1 MVKMGGR
8 IMVNKSLGSEL
19 EKLKEEILKMSRLL
33 EEQVY
38 KSVKALVEKD
48 IELAKEVIANDDKID
63 QMELEIEKKALG
75 LIALKQPMASD
86 LRFIGTTLRII
97 IDIERMA
104 DHAEDIAKIAIDLYE
119 QAYIKP
125 LIDIPRMSNMAQE
138 MMEKALTAFID
149 EDKELAMSLMPM
161 ENEMDAIY
169 DQVFRELLSYMMQD
183 AKNIPQ
189 ATDLLLVAG
198 HLERL
203 GDHAT
208 NIAEMV
214 IYITEGKRIDLNDL
228 ARKER
233 GK

>member
-1 MVKMGGR
+1 
-8 IMVNKSLGSEL
+8 MVNEPLKNEL
-19 EKLKEEILKMSRLL
+19 EKLKEEILKMGRLL

-48 IELAKEVIANDDKID
+48 IELANEVILNDDKID
-63 QMELEIEKKALG
+63 QMELGIEKKALG

-104 DHAEDIAKIAIDLYE
+104 DHAEDIAKIAIDLHA
-119 QAYIKP
+119 QTYIKP
-125 LIDIPRMSNMAQE
+125 LIDIPRMASVAQQ
-138 MMEKALTAFID
+138 MIEKALTAFID
-149 EDKELAMSLMPM
+149 EDTPLAMSLIPM

-169 DQVFRELLSYMMQD
+169 NQVFRELLSYMMQD

-208 NIAEMV
+208 NLAEMV
-214 IYITEGKRIDLNDL
+214 VYITEGKRINLNEL
-228 ARKER
+228 ARKECANN
-233 GK
+233 K